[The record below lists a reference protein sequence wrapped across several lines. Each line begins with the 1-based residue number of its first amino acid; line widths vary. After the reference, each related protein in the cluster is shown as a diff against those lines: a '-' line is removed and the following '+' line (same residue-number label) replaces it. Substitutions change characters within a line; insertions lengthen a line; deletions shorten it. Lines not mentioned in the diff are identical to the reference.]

1 MAIARG
7 AEHLSATRWQAGDR
21 LPRRDGEAALEV
33 VEGGITAARAE
44 RDTILGARGRG
55 ERVQPNPRMR
65 FGDAADRWLAEQ
77 VAALRP
83 ATNAIYR
90 NAVVNHLRPRWGT
103 RRMDAIGE
111 AGPVERIVVGDHDTP
126 SFAWAEHGQILS
138 TAR

>member
-1 MAIARG
+1 
-7 AEHLSATRWQAGDR
+7 
-21 LPRRDGEAALEV
+21 
-33 VEGGITAARAE
+33 
-44 RDTILGARGRG
+44 
-55 ERVQPNPRMR
+55 VQPNPRMR

-111 AGPVERIVVGDHDTP
+111 AGPVERMVVGQHDTP
-126 SFAWAEHGQILS
+126 SFAWADHGQIMS
-138 TAR
+138 TARWEDGETPMRACSSTGGRAGVKRLLDRIPH

>member
-1 MAIARG
+1 MATTVA
-7 AEHLSATRWQAGDR
+7 A
-21 LPRRDGEAALEV
+21 PRRSRVERNIYRRPDGKLEIGYRDSTGKQRWKV

-83 ATNAIYR
+83 ATRAMYR
-90 NAVVNHLRPRWGT
+90 NAVVIT
-103 RRMDAIGE
+103 
-111 AGPVERIVVGDHDTP
+111 
-126 SFAWAEHGQILS
+126 
-138 TAR
+138 